1 MIGDGSISS
10 ALDNT
15 GVIALVTGGGS
26 GIGRATAILLA
37 ARGATVIVADLSAP
51 AARETV
57 ELIVACGGSGVACE
71 VDVSDSASVDA
82 LFAEVATRFDR
93 LDIAV
98 NSAGISGRTQGFT
111 NQGESEFD
119 AIIGVNLKGVWLC
132 MQREITMFGMQG
144 GGAIVNVASAL
155 GLVGAETKPAYSA
168 TKHAVIGLTRS
179 AAIEH
184 SRHGIRV
191 NAVCPGVI
199 RTPLM
204 DKAGL
209 SADFAA
215 SLVKLHP
222 IGRLGTAEEV
232 AEAICWLSSPA
243 ASFVTGAALAVDGGW
258 TAA

>member
-1 MIGDGSISS
+1 M
-10 ALDNT
+10 
-15 GVIALVTGGGS
+15 
-26 GIGRATAILLA
+26 
-37 ARGATVIVADLSAP
+37 
-51 AARETV
+51 
-57 ELIVACGGSGVACE
+57 
-71 VDVSDSASVDA
+71 
-82 LFAEVATRFDR
+82 
-93 LDIAV
+93 
-98 NSAGISGRTQGFT
+98 
-111 NQGESEFD
+111 
-119 AIIGVNLKGVWLC
+119 GVNLKGVWLC
-132 MQREITMFGMQG
+132 MQHEIAMFARQG
-144 GGAIVNVASAL
+144 HGAIVNVASAL

-209 SADFAA
+209 SEMFAA
-215 SLVKLHP
+215 NLVKLHP
-222 IGRLGTAEEV
+222 IGRLGTPEEV
-232 AEAICWLSSPA
+232 AEAIAWLASSA